1 MKGKEAIIDSIISD
15 AEAQAAEIKAEA
27 DAKGGGDTSG
37 GARRSQKGGGERCGE
52 TRRKRRAY
60 GKEKNSRRVGGSVE
74 IFSFAEAGTDGRM
87 FFNRP
92 EKTARP

>member
-27 DAKGGGDTSG
+27 DAKAREITS
-37 GARRSQKGGGERCGE
+37 AAAAEAKKSGGERCGE
-52 TRRKRRAY
+52 SRRKRRAY